1 MPPPRSPAL
10 ARPAGARTPPPPPS
24 ASGSASTWL
33 SLLDASFLTDMRL
46 GSSDVARLH
55 KTGEIAY
62 FGDEGENVR
71 VLGGIKKEQNTEKQ
85 RELPVGITPAVGI
98 TPTKLEEFKFCYG
111 LKDESGYNDVTSPAT
126 TTGTVVAEG
135 KASTYES
142 SPLAIV
148 V

>member
-1 MPPPRSPAL
+1 
-10 ARPAGARTPPPPPS
+10 
-24 ASGSASTWL
+24 
-33 SLLDASFLTDMRL
+33 
-46 GSSDVARLH
+46 LH

-71 VLGGIKKEQNTEKQ
+71 VLGGIKKEPNTEKQ